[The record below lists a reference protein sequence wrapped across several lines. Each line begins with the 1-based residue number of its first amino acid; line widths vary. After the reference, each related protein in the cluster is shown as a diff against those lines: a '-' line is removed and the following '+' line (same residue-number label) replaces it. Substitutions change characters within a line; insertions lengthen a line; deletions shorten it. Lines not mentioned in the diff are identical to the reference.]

1 MTFKS
6 KKDWL
11 NILIMLSIIVLI
23 IGIVCNRIYL
33 GNLKPHDY
41 WGLAITLLVVGLLLW
56 LFFGTNY
63 ELKNDKFIYR
73 NGPISGKI
81 DIDRIREIEKGKT
94 LWVGYR
100 PATARGGLIIKY
112 DKFNELH
119 ISPETNDTF
128 IDAILL
134 IKRDIKIVANT

>member
-1 MTFKS
+1 FKS

-11 NILIMLSIIVLI
+11 FSLIFLSISVFF
-23 IGIVCNRIYL
+23 IGAVCYRIYQ
-33 GNLKPHDY
+33 GDLKSHDY
-41 WGLAITLLVVGLLLW
+41 WGLTIPLLVVGLLLW

-73 NGPISGKI
+73 NGTISGKI
-81 DIDRIREIEKGKT
+81 DIDRIKEIEKGKT

-112 DKFNELH
+112 DKFNELY

-134 IKRDIKIVANT
+134 IKSDIKIVA